1 MNWQSASIAVPR
13 QGIPDRTSMSRTVP
27 PLNPLYVF
35 EAVTRLGSFTRAA
48 EELNVTQSA
57 VSRQVAAL
65 EGYLNVRLFH
75 RERHGITLTPP
86 GEAYKKEI
94 GPAFATIVS
103 ATERILN
110 EERSQP
116 LFLRLYPT
124 FAVKWLIPRLP
135 LFHAEHPNIE
145 VRLNTT
151 IAPVDFTREDLDLA
165 IQLTNGDIKGC
176 DSLLLFPDVIQ
187 PVCAPSLL
195 KGDSP
200 LKSIDDLTAHRLL
213 HSHYRKN
220 DWKDWLAFMGRSDLL
235 SEGMTFPSSVLTYQA
250 ASEALGIAIG
260 QTKLLEQDLIS
271 GSLVPLFEPIER
283 ELGYYALWPEGRE
296 PDLKTRKFLSWL
308 KRQISNGKEITE

>member
-1 MNWQSASIAVPR
+1 
-13 QGIPDRTSMSRTVP
+13 MSRRVP

-57 VSRQVAAL
+57 VSRQIAAL

-94 GPAFATIVS
+94 SPAFASIVC

-151 IAPVDFTREDLDLA
+151 IAPVDFTRENLDLA
-165 IQLTNGDIKGC
+165 IQLTTGDVKGC

-195 KGDSP
+195 KSESSP
-200 LKSIDDLTAHRLL
+200 EQLDDLKDQRLL
-213 HSHYRKN
+213 HSHYRKS
-220 DWKDWLAFMGRSDLL
+220 DWKDWLTAMDRPELL

-250 ASEALGIAIG
+250 AAEGLGIAIG
-260 QTKLLEQDLIS
+260 QMKLLEKDFNSGNLI
-271 GSLVPLFEPIER
+271 PLFEPVER
-283 ELGYYALWPEGRE
+283 ELGYYALWLKGRE

-308 KRQISNGKEITE
+308 KRQISLQEGTTK